1 MYWDKDAVDKDDYGQ
16 CNQGMVLSLIHI
28 MPIELHTGRIAG
40 DSLSHLGFVPNKKF
54 GCIFG
59 RKKNDS

>member
-1 MYWDKDAVDKDDYGQ
+1 MVCRDCMYWDKDAVDKDDYGQ

-40 DSLSHLGFVPNKKF
+40 DSLSHLGF
-54 GCIFG
+54 G